1 MLGVAVGLRLRLL
14 RDEVARLHVVTHQRV
29 GAHLVRVRGRVR
41 DQRVGAHLVRGRG
54 RGRVRVRS
62 RRAPGEG

>member
-41 DQRVGAHLVRGRG
+41 
-54 RGRVRVRS
+54 VRVRT
-62 RRAPGEG
+62 RRAPARHRRIGRERSGWAGRG